1 MTVKTFLRNAFSYF
15 FKFEMRTGFDRIYSL
30 IFKFL
35 EITGTNVFRESFFK
49 SAGDKVRV
57 TWFYLCPVFAVFAS
71 SRCAFIYWEDKEEVI
86 SAMIATMTL
95 TQVRISLRGSQ
106 TI

>member
-1 MTVKTFLRNAFSYF
+1 
-15 FKFEMRTGFDRIYSL
+15 MRTGFDRIHTF

-57 TWFYLCPVFAVFAS
+57 VWFYWCPFFAVFAS

-95 TQVRISLRGSQ
+95 SQVRITLPGS
-106 TI
+106 